1 MFFCGRRAD
10 KGAEIAAQKDNV
22 HFIQADVN
30 VRDDLVRF
38 FDTAKTQGGSIDV
51 IVANAGIE
59 GKHATNILS
68 EEFWPAYDE
77 VMKVNLTSVIDTAR
91 IGIPYFDSE
100 KGAHFLVMS
109 SVNSSIPVPGFGPYC
124 MSKAGC
130 DALVRCLNAETPDNI
145 KVYGLNPYLIQSEL
159 TERLCATFNV
169 PDVATWAE
177 GTNPSGKVGTGADL
191 GKLIID
197 VVTVKEAKYETE
209 FPPGSSLL
217 TDGHVLFHAREAMP
231 LGDLKGTPEFDEKIK
246 NAAI

>member
-1 MFFCGRRAD
+1 M
-10 KGAEIAAQKDNV
+10 
-22 HFIQADVN
+22 
-30 VRDDLVRF
+30 
-38 FDTAKTQGGSIDV
+38 
-51 IVANAGIE
+51 
-59 GKHATNILS
+59 
-68 EEFWPAYDE
+68 
-77 VMKVNLTSVIDTAR
+77 
-91 IGIPYFDSE
+91 
-100 KGAHFLVMS
+100 
-109 SVNSSIPVPGFGPYC
+109 
-124 MSKAGC
+124 
-130 DALVRCLNAETPDNI
+130 VRCLNAETPDNI
-145 KVYGLNPYLIQSEL
+145 KVYSINPYLIQSEL

-197 VVTVKEAKYETE
+197 VVTAKYETE